1 MATEE
6 SVQAEELQEAP
17 GPSEVRLAEPPAL
30 WGRTEWST
38 ASCDGFD
45 RVGLAFR
52 EPAAALATGRCRPPP
67 LCRLAV
73 FRLPRPLQAPIQ
85 AEAHRPLLSLD
96 RTTGSPAGAKHY
108 LVPVRGVQSAAS
120 PAGACALLSCPPT
133 ANPSLLLPRWTTQM
147 TRRKPSTGRYKCK
160 SGGINQAPS
169 GAPEWRGN
177 ARTPR
182 GAHCSLCR
190 CAFCLAAGLGPAAC
204 SIFCMWCQSRKC
216 STCGRGEPSLPSFAQ
231 LPWC

>member
-1 MATEE
+1 MSGWRSE
-6 SVQAEELQEAP
+6 SPQRPQP
-17 GPSEVRLAEPPAL
+17 
-30 WGRTEWST
+30 
-38 ASCDGFD
+38 
-45 RVGLAFR
+45 
-52 EPAAALATGRCRPPP
+52 PAAAGRCRSADI
-67 LCRLAV
+67 AV
-73 FRLPRPLQAPIQ
+73 FRLPRPLQAPTQ

-96 RTTGSPAGAKHY
+96 RTTGSAVGAKHY

-120 PAGACALLSCPPT
+120 PAGACALLSRPPT

-182 GAHCSLCR
+182 DAHCYLCR
-190 CAFCLAAGLGPAAC
+190 RAFCLAAGLGPAAC
-204 SIFCMWCQSRKC
+204 SIFCMWCRSRRC
-216 STCGRGEPSLPSFAQ
+216 SICGRGEPSLPSLPSCLGADAPLVFAAVWHVPTCGRTVGM
-231 LPWC
+231 LRGR